1 MNTTKLTAL
10 LLVTLA
16 LTLAGTGCRKK
27 PVGPI
32 PINKSTTVV
41 RPGTAEDLP
50 PIENGDPGMIG
61 TPMTPEEWVTNPDA
75 HTEDTAALA
84 ANVVH
89 FDFDSSVVKSSES
102 ANVDAVASF
111 LKSNADA
118 AVRIDG
124 HCDERGT
131 EGYNDALG
139 ERRASALRES
149 LIALG
154 ANPNLVVTRSLGES
168 KPVNPANND
177 SAWAENRRAEFIVL
191 RRK

>member
-1 MNTTKLTAL
+1 M
-10 LLVTLA
+10 
-16 LTLAGTGCRKK
+16 AGTGCKKK
-27 PVGPI
+27 PVGVTPV
-32 PINKSTTVV
+32 NTKTTVV
-41 RPGTAEDLP
+41 RPVTPEDLP
-50 PIENGDPGMIG
+50 PIENGDVPYG

-89 FDFDSSVVKSSES
+89 FDFDSSVVKSAES
-102 ANVDAVASF
+102 GNVEAVANF
-111 LKSNADA
+111 LKSNSDA

-154 ANPNLVVTRSLGES
+154 ANPNLVITRSLGES
-168 KPVNPANND
+168 KPVNPASNEA
-177 SAWAENRRAEFIVL
+177 AWADNRRAEFIVL
-191 RRK
+191 RKK